1 VGKKT
6 KKLSFDTVSNEK
18 NIDTPDLPTKTND
31 NLVQQTS
38 LVSLPGSSLEFVSK
52 TPDKGPELLRAEG
65 LKKSYGGRCV
75 VNNVEVEVRRGEIVG
90 LLGPNG
96 AGKTTSFYM
105 IVGLEKPD
113 AGRICLGQGDITD
126 LPMYLRARR
135 GISYLPQEPSIFR
148 KLTVEKNIL
157 AILETLEL
165 SRKERQEALETLLED
180 LDIAHVRHTVGYA
193 LSGGERRRTEIA
205 RCLTLKP
212 YFILLDEPFA
222 GIDPIAV
229 LDIQKIVRRLKD
241 SGIGVLITDH
251 NVRETL
257 AITDRAYIINNGS
270 IFRTGTPSELT
281 SDIEV
286 RKVYL
291 GENFR
296 M

>member
-1 VGKKT
+1 MGKKT
-6 KKLSFDTVSNEK
+6 KKLSVDTVSNEK
-18 NIDTPDLPTKTND
+18 SLDTPDLPTNSND
-31 NLVQQTS
+31 NLVQEHSVGT
-38 LVSLPGSSLEFVSK
+38 LPKLSLEFVSK

-65 LKKSYGGRCV
+65 LKKSYAGRCV

-113 AGRICLGQGDITD
+113 AGRISLGKGDITD

-165 SRKERQEALETLLED
+165 SRKERQEALEKLLED

-286 RKVYL
+286 KKVYL